1 VKEQIAEMLR
11 GYARADEFLEQ
22 ERMERLSRLS
32 TEESYAIFLDLMEHG
47 RKTLSKDPLPERMLA
62 WRLETK
68 IAVRRAFRRLAE
80 QQGLITNNE

>member
-1 VKEQIAEMLR
+1 MKEQIAEMLR

-47 RKTLSKDPLPERMLA
+47 RNTLSKDPLPERMLA
-62 WRLETK
+62 W
-68 IAVRRAFRRLAE
+68 
-80 QQGLITNNE
+80 